1 MHLLPVFCLAVL
13 VTAAAGGLAPAAQD
27 AGAIPLFRV
36 ILNDGTALVSYGEY
50 SRVGD
55 RVVFSLP
62 LGDPALARL
71 QLVNL
76 PASAVNWES
85 TERYS
90 EATRYAQYV
99 ATRAE
104 ADYAVLTGQVA
115 EALQTIAI
123 TTDPSRRLE
132 MAEQIRRYIS
142 GWPAAH
148 YGYRSR
154 DVREM
159 ELLLDE
165 TISGLRANAGVQRFD
180 LSLVAMVEPPVMP
193 RLADP
198 SPAQSIEQAMVAAR
212 VADVPAERMTLLRA
226 VIALIDEDR
235 SRLPAE
241 WSRRA
246 RESAKATLE
255 AELQAEKKYAD
266 LSKSVLRAA
275 TRAAASAD
283 VRGVTK
289 AMDRVRS
296 RDGQLGGKRPDEV
309 RTLMAALEE
318 KLDAARRL
326 RLMRDQWTLRS
337 KAFDQYRRDVAP
349 GIRALEDLRDRL
361 EDIRSLAGPGVADL
375 PSLASRFERVYRQIA
390 VVRPPPEMAAAHAT
404 LLSAADLGVQAVRA
418 RSKAALNGDVG
429 AAWDA
434 SAAAS
439 GSVMMLAQAL
449 QRIEVLSRPPELR

>member
-1 MHLLPVFCLAVL
+1 MHLLPALCLAV
-13 VTAAAGGLAPAAQD
+13 VATAAAAGLVPAAQD
-27 AGAIPLFRV
+27 TGAAPLFRV

-55 RVVFSLP
+55 RVVFSMP
-62 LGDPALARL
+62 LGDPSLARL

-76 PASAVNWES
+76 PAAAVNWES
-85 TERYS
+85 TERYA

-115 EALQTIAI
+115 EALQAIAI
-123 TTDPSRRLE
+123 TAAPSRRLE
-132 MAEQIRRYIS
+132 IAEQIRRYLS

-159 ELLLDE
+159 EALLDE
-165 TISGLRANAGVQRFD
+165 TISGLRASAGVQQFD
-180 LSLVAMVEPPVMP
+180 LSLVAMVEPPTMP
-193 RLADP
+193 RLPDP

-226 VIALIDEDR
+226 VIALIDEDHAQ
-235 SRLPAE
+235 LPGDWA
-241 WSRRA
+241 RRA
-246 RESAKATLE
+246 KESAKATLE

-266 LSKSVLRAA
+266 LSKSVLQAA
-275 TRAAASAD
+275 SRAAASAD

-289 AMDRVRS
+289 AMDRLRS
-296 RDGQLGGKRPDEV
+296 RDARLGGKRPDEV
-309 RTLMAALEE
+309 RALMAALED

-337 KAFDQYRRDVAP
+337 QAFEQYRRDVAP
-349 GIRALEDLRDRL
+349 GVRGLQDLRDRL

-375 PSLASRFERVYRQIA
+375 PSLASRFERVYRQLA
-390 VVRPPPEMAAAHAT
+390 VVKPPPEMAAAHAT

-418 RSKAALNGDVG
+418 RSKAALNGDVA

-449 QRIEVLSRPPELR
+449 QRIEVLSRPPELQ

>member
-1 MHLLPVFCLAVL
+1 MHLLPALCLAV
-13 VTAAAGGLAPAAQD
+13 VATAAAAGLVPAVQD
-27 AGAIPLFRV
+27 TGAAPLFRV

-55 RVVFSLP
+55 RVVFSMP
-62 LGDPALARL
+62 LGDPSLARL

-76 PASAVNWES
+76 PAAAVNWES
-85 TERYS
+85 TERYA

-115 EALQTIAI
+115 EALQAIAI
-123 TTDPSRRLE
+123 TAAPSRRLE
-132 MAEQIRRYIS
+132 IAEQIRRYLS

-159 ELLLDE
+159 EALLDE
-165 TISGLRANAGVQRFD
+165 TISGLRASAGVQQFD
-180 LSLVAMVEPPVMP
+180 LSLVAMVEPPTMP
-193 RLADP
+193 RLPDP

-226 VIALIDEDR
+226 VIALIDEDHAQ
-235 SRLPAE
+235 LPGDWA
-241 WSRRA
+241 RRA
-246 RESAKATLE
+246 KESAKATLE

-266 LSKSVLRAA
+266 LSKSVLQAA
-275 TRAAASAD
+275 SRAAASAD

-289 AMDRVRS
+289 AMDRLRS
-296 RDGQLGGKRPDEV
+296 RDARLGGKRPDQV
-309 RTLMAALEE
+309 RTLMAALDD

-337 KAFDQYRRDVAP
+337 QAFEQYRRDVAP
-349 GIRALEDLRDRL
+349 GIRGLQDLRDRL

-375 PSLASRFERVYRQIA
+375 PSLASRFERVYRQLA
-390 VVRPPPEMAAAHAT
+390 VVKPPP
-404 LLSAADLGVQAVRA
+404 
-418 RSKAALNGDVG
+418 
-429 AAWDA
+429 
-434 SAAAS
+434 
-439 GSVMMLAQAL
+439 
-449 QRIEVLSRPPELR
+449 